1 MFSLCVC
8 VFVCL
13 CIICVKSI
21 INLSQW
27 LPWWLS
33 GKESLANAGDG
44 GSIPGSGRSS
54 GVQNGN
60 SLQHSSMEN
69 CMDRGAWRS
78 LEDCRPWGH
87 KELDT
92 TEHTHTHCIAD
103 CVSWVPRLTLL
114 DLPTNW
120 TYACPLVE
128 WDLFICREL
137 TV

>member
-1 MFSLCVC
+1 
-8 VFVCL
+8 
-13 CIICVKSI
+13 
-21 INLSQW
+21 
-27 LPWWLS
+27 
-33 GKESLANAGDG
+33 
-44 GSIPGSGRSS
+44 
-54 GVQNGN
+54 
-60 SLQHSSMEN
+60 
-69 CMDRGAWRS
+69 MDSGAWRS
-78 LEDCRPWGH
+78 LEDCRPWGR

-114 DLPTNW
+114 DLRTNW